1 MSASGSRV
9 FGFIK
14 STLTRIGAKLG
25 GRAIAPSV
33 GIPPL
38 PDPSDIKETKLSLFH
53 DGKTSG
59 ALRFEMYFGP
69 PDDPRYIKEPSSR
82 PAIPWEVYLPMG
94 RIAATWGQFEVRM
107 DMLINLLVAATDA
120 PSNIGR
126 LNFRKR
132 KELCRSLVMA
142 YFSAHPDIVAF
153 LDDTL
158 TLAAQAHWR
167 RNLLI
172 HGEIATVATWKV
184 GTSESKFG
192 LRAKG
197 RHNGK
202 DVTLDFYRDDFDKL
216 IGEIAHCYGR
226 LDFLTGRDVNNPM
239 LASGD
244 KQILRDFVA
253 KNLPNLATPPT
264 LVPPQPS

>member
-1 MSASGSRV
+1 MISRSEAGMSASGSRV
-9 FGFIK
+9 LDLIK
-14 STLTRIGAKLG
+14 STLARIVVLW
-25 GRAIAPSV
+25 RQYLTTSAP

-132 KELCRSLVMA
+132 KELCRS
-142 YFSAHPDIVAF
+142 
-153 LDDTL
+153 
-158 TLAAQAHWR
+158 
-167 RNLLI
+167 
-172 HGEIATVATWKV
+172 
-184 GTSESKFG
+184 
-192 LRAKG
+192 
-197 RHNGK
+197 
-202 DVTLDFYRDDFDKL
+202 
-216 IGEIAHCYGR
+216 
-226 LDFLTGRDVNNPM
+226 
-239 LASGD
+239 
-244 KQILRDFVA
+244 
-253 KNLPNLATPPT
+253 
-264 LVPPQPS
+264 